1 VRFNPKVLAT
11 LALGGALIALSACGN
26 SSFTDPVAPNSA
38 AATDMVTAIPN
49 LTGVGTSVRL
59 DAGTAAALKSLG
71 VSVGPSGTATFDAST
86 STVTFPITSGFVE
99 IHSDTAF
106 KPGYIVGSIE
116 HDGSGLTLSAGST
129 SVELDDFVVD
139 PGNSLLYGT
148 VGGKPDVPLL
158 SLDGTNVKVSNDSS
172 GDVVLDGTVAKL
184 TDTAA
189 TALDQA
195 FNTTA
200 VKVGLPLGTVHLV
213 ARGTATTYDA
223 STDKT
228 TEISRL
234 SGKSTSVTLD
244 ASTAAALQSL
254 NVSVAPSGSA
264 TFDASTSTVS
274 FPITGGSAAIH
285 SDKDYKPGYI
295 VGVVLHQGSGLTF
308 SAAGNSLSVSDFVVD
323 PGDSILTA
331 TVGGKPGIP
340 LLFLDG
346 TNVKVGRDAAGDVVL
361 DGTVARLTAT
371 AAGAV
376 DRAFGTTAFKAGIPL
391 GVVHLVAS
399 AVDRSGIQGGAG

>member
-1 VRFNPKVLAT
+1 VRFSPKFLAT
-11 LALGGALIALSACGN
+11 LALGGALILTVDACSS
-26 SSFTDPVAPNSA
+26 SSFSSPAAPPTTV
-38 AATDMVTAIPN
+38 ATDTVTAIPN
-49 LTGVGTSVRL
+49 LTGVGTSVKL

-71 VSVGPSGTATFDAST
+71 VSVAPAGTATFDAST
-86 STVTFPITSGFVE
+86 STVTFPITSGYVE
-99 IHSDTAF
+99 IHSDTSF

-139 PGNSLLYGT
+139 PGNSMLYGT

-158 SLDGTNVKVSNDSS
+158 SLDGTNVKVSKDQS

-184 TDTAA
+184 TATAA
-189 TALDQA
+189 MALDQA

-200 VKVGLPLGTVHLV
+200 VKAGLPLGTVHLV
-213 ARGTATTYDA
+213 AKGTASTYA
-223 STDKT
+223 ESTDKT

-234 SGKSTSVTLD
+234 NGQSTSVTLN
-244 ASTAAALQSL
+244 ASTAAALKSL
-254 NVSVAPSGSA
+254 NVSVAPTGSA

-274 FPITGGSAAIH
+274 FPITGGFAAIH
-285 SDKDYKPGYI
+285 SDVNYKPGYI
-295 VGVVLHQGSGLTF
+295 VGVVLHQASGLMF
-308 SAAGNSLSVSDFVVD
+308 SSGDKSLTVSDFVVD

-346 TNVKVGRDAAGDVVL
+346 TAVKVSTDSAGDVVL

-371 AAGAV
+371 AASALNQT
-376 DRAFGTTAFKAGIPL
+376 FGVTAFAAGIPL
-391 GVVHLVAS
+391 GVVHLVAATS
-399 AVDRSGIQGGAG
+399 